1 MVIGTGTNANDFP
14 IAASGK
20 ASPACGLVSAI
31 SARQDQTMPYQ
42 PGSMKWISMK
52 CMRGVKGSSQVAM
65 VPPTETIPISSPAPK
80 PQESFPEAA
89 SSQHSRACPSTPA
102 AVCTNPRTF
111 RQTVSPNGPR
121 DRQLRPTGHVRSTGP
136 CLSIRQCT
144 ACLAV
149 HRLSYSVLRC
159 ITVHRLSCHRRHL
172 VFPVF
177 MGLDGGMFP
186 SPF

>member
-1 MVIGTGTNANDFP
+1 
-14 IAASGK
+14 
-20 ASPACGLVSAI
+20 
-31 SARQDQTMPYQ
+31 MPYQ
-42 PGSMKWISMK
+42 PGSMKWISMT
-52 CMRGVKGSSQVAM
+52 CMRGMKGSSQVAM
-65 VPPTETIPISSPAPK
+65 VPPTETIPISSPDPK
-80 PQESFPEAA
+80 PQESFPRV
-89 SSQHSRACPSTPA
+89 SVVPTQPRTCNSTPA
-102 AVCTNPRTF
+102 AVCSNPHTF
-111 RQTVSPNGPR
+111 RQLVSPNGPAIANS
-121 DRQLRPTGHVRSTGP
+121 DRRGHVRSTGP

-159 ITVHRLSCHRRHL
+159 IAVHRLSCHRRHL